1 MNTQQKLYEQNILI
15 NRMPPLLTR
24 EQTMDRLTYLPPLPG
39 DVRAIPRHERLHHM
53 LVLQEL
59 HIASDPEL
67 QMSDAIDLIIRGNYR
82 TLDPRLP
89 ETWAHLA
96 EEHDA
101 RRRPRPPAMSA
112 SMTGPAGT
120 GKTTSIQHKL
130 CSLEQTIIHE
140 KFPGSSRPFKQLVY
154 LSVEVPASGK
164 AKDFAARLMYEM
176 DRVCDEDRFGSLLS
190 RESGEYSGRYML
202 ERWRRAAKTSFLG
215 LLHLDEIQNL
225 FKIPTLAK
233 RRSKK
238 NNDDE
243 IPNLAIVEDETLRAL
258 LGFMNSG
265 IPLLISGTL
274 DGFSALNSRLST
286 AQRIMFAGRH
296 QLNPYRTIQDE
307 FYQRLLENLL
317 NYQYVSKR
325 LDYSDALA
333 TLILELTGGV
343 VRMIIALWFLAH
355 RVAFD
360 RGSDDDLRVEDFKYA
375 ADLYLAPL
383 KAGLNATQTN
393 DPAKMR
399 NFSDLRATENFFWV
413 PN

>member
-1 MNTQQKLYEQNILI
+1 MNTQLKLYDQNILI
-15 NRMPPLLTR
+15 DRMPQLLNR
-24 EQTMDRLTYLPPLPG
+24 EQTMDRLTYLPPMPKN
-39 DVRAIPRHERLHHM
+39 VEAIPRHERLHHM

-59 HIASDPEL
+59 HIASDTEL
-67 QMSDAIDLIIRGNYR
+67 QLSDAIDLIIRGNYR

-89 ETWAHLA
+89 ETWAHIS
-96 EEHDA
+96 EETDSV
-101 RRRPRPPAMSA
+101 RRPRPPAMSA

-130 CSLEQTIIHE
+130 CSFEQTIMHE

-164 AKDFAARLMYEM
+164 AKDLAARLMYEM
-176 DRVCDEDRFGSLLS
+176 DRVCGEDRFSSVLS
-190 RESGEYSGRYML
+190 REAGTSTGRQLL
-202 ERWRRAAKTSFLG
+202 ERWRRAAKSSFLG

-225 FKIPTLAK
+225 FKIPTLAT

-238 NNDDE
+238 ASDDE

-258 LGFMNSG
+258 LGFMNGG

-286 AQRIMFAGRH
+286 SQRIMFAGRH

-307 FYQRLLENLL
+307 FYQTLLETLL
-317 NYQYVSKR
+317 NYQYVSRR
-325 LDYSDALA
+325 LEYSEALA
-333 TLILELTGGV
+333 TLILELTGGI

-360 RGSDDDLRVEDFKYA
+360 RGSGDELRVEDFKYA
-375 ADLYLAPL
+375 ADIYIAPL
-383 KAGLNATQTN
+383 KSGLDAARSN
-393 DPAKMR
+393 DPARMR
-399 NFSDLRATENFFWV
+399 NFSDLRATENFFWT